1 MNTLSKMSFFGLS
14 EKWDFVDCV
23 FLLTDVGLTQLI
35 SKTVGGQNRGG
46 KLRWLWNDV
55 WFDDKNCELKAMIY
69 NKVCLSFK

>member
-46 KLRWLWNDV
+46 K
-55 WFDDKNCELKAMIY
+55 
-69 NKVCLSFK
+69 